1 MGTVDQ
7 RLLLL
12 SDADNVFVVRGA
24 LDVGD
29 EVRLELRTVR
39 IGVRIGLGHK
49 LARRPIA
56 KGERIVKYGAPIG
69 TAVTAIA
76 EGDHVH
82 IHNVQSNYTPT
93 YALTAAAEDLQ

>member
-1 MGTVDQ
+1 MLAT
-7 RLLLL
+7 
-12 SDADNVFVVRGA
+12 N
-24 LDVGD
+24 
-29 EVRLELRTVR
+29 VRLEFGTVK
-39 IGVRIGLGHK
+39 IGARIGLGHK

-56 KGERIVKYGAPIG
+56 KGEQIVKYGALIG

-93 YALTAAAEDLQ
+93 FAPASSAEDLQ

>member
-1 MGTVDQ
+1 MGAVDQ

-12 SDADNVFVVRGA
+12 SDTDNVFVVRGT
-24 LDVGD
+24 LDAGD
-29 EVRLELRTVR
+29 EVRLEFGTVK
-39 IGVRIGLGHK
+39 IGGRIGLGHK

-69 TAVTAIA
+69 SAVAAIA

-93 YALTAAAEDLQ
+93 YALAALEEDPK